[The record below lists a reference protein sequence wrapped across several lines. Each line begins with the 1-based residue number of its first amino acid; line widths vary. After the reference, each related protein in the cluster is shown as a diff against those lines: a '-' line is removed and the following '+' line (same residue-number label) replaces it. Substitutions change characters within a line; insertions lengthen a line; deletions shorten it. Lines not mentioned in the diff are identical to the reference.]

1 MRYISSNTVKM
12 LQHGDVLHMP
22 QQNFSGMQMCSVCPG
37 KFFHVLEGQVL
48 PAAIN
53 LSSSIKRM
61 HSVHSNE
68 FFISEE
74 GGVCSAFP

>member
-1 MRYISSNTVKM
+1 
-12 LQHGDVLHMP
+12 
-22 QQNFSGMQMCSVCPG
+22 MQMCSVCPG